1 MGADVFGKYQAS
13 GGRIRMSEWFDMG
26 KYGLYVW
33 SSYGLF
39 VLMLI
44 WDLLWPWWKGR
55 SLRQQLL
62 HRARREQARQQS
74 STELPLP

>member
-1 MGADVFGKYQAS
+1 
-13 GGRIRMSEWFDMG
+13 MG

-44 WDLLWPWWKGR
+44 WDLLWPVEK
-55 SLRQQLL
+55 
-62 HRARREQARQQS
+62 
-74 STELPLP
+74 P